1 MDITIEVQ
9 DYVLNV
15 RAAVVIV
22 HNDRILVHKDINSDH
37 YALMGGRVELGEDSI
52 TTIKREIKEEIGKE
66 IEIIG
71 YISTV
76 ENFFIM
82 KGKKYHE
89 IEFVYL
95 AEFKDEK
102 DKLIQD
108 TIKNIEGKDYL
119 QYEWIERNQIDKI
132 PLMPVKIQ
140 EVLKDE
146 KYPVHIINKDK

>member
-9 DYVLNV
+9 DYILNV
-15 RAAVVIV
+15 RAAVVII
-22 HNDRILVHKDINSDH
+22 HNGKILVHRNINSNH
-37 YALMGGRVELGEDSI
+37 YALVGGRVELGEDSI
-52 TTIKREIKEEIGKE
+52 ATVKREIKEEMGKE

-71 YISTV
+71 YISTI

-82 KGKKYHE
+82 NGKKYHE
-89 IEFVYL
+89 IEFVHL
-95 AEFKDEK
+95 AEFKEEK

-119 QYEWIERNQIDKI
+119 QYEWIERNKIDQV

-140 EVLKDE
+140 SVLKNG
-146 KYPVHIINKDK
+146 KYPLHVIDKD

>member
-15 RAAVVIV
+15 RAAAVIV
-22 HNDRILVHKDINSDH
+22 HNNKVLVHKNINSDH

-66 IEIIG
+66 IEIID

-76 ENFFIM
+76 ENFFVM

-95 AEFKDEK
+95 AEFKEEK

-119 QYEWIERNQIDKI
+119 QYEWIEKNKIDQI
-132 PLMPVKIQ
+132 PLMPAKIQ
-140 EVLKDE
+140 AVLKE
-146 KYPVHIINKDK
+146 GKYPVHLINKD